1 MKKEKLNAGRAEQ
14 KRKTRNQILNT
25 AQELLKANPEFTLEE
40 VADRAGISRATVYR
54 YFSNVDLLCAEAALN
69 IQTKTPEEIIEEVK
83 NLNLR
88 DSLFHVQHYFNT
100 LTHKHETAFRKY
112 LSVVLD
118 ESIKND
124 KNKQL
129 RGARRPIAVDAIME
143 SHRQQMNA
151 TDFQNLKHIITVLS
165 GIEPQVANKDVN
177 GLSGK
182 ESNDLL
188 RWALEMILTGVQ
200 SSKK

>member
-1 MKKEKLNAGRAEQ
+1 MNKENLNTGRAEQ
-14 KRKTRNQILNT
+14 KRKTREDILAA
-25 AQELLKANPEFTLEE
+25 AQQFLTSDTEFTLED
-40 VADRAGISRATVYR
+40 VAEHTNMSRATVYR

-88 DSLFHVQHYFNT
+88 ESLFHVQHYFNT
-100 LTHKHETAFRKY
+100 LTHKHETAFQKY

-177 GLSGK
+177 GLSSK